1 MRKLLALLILLPLLA
16 GANAG
21 TSTPAAHASTRADAL
36 DAATHPLM
44 QPPLAGLAAVTALPS
59 LPPPIDAS
67 RTATRAGRSPSD
79 PLATPHDR
87 TVHTRLL
94 QQRDDYLACAPTLR
108 RARANVPTS
117 YSTPPPASTA

>member
-1 MRKLLALLILLPLLA
+1 MRKLLALLTLLPLLA

-21 TSTPAAHASTRADAL
+21 TSTPPAHAPARADAL
-36 DAATHPLM
+36 DAASYSVM

-79 PLATPHDR
+79 PLATPHEHA
-87 TVHTRLL
+87 VHTRLI
-94 QQRDDYLACAPTLR
+94 QQRDDYLACASTLR
-108 RARANVPTS
+108 RARANVPNAC
-117 YSTPPPASTA
+117 STPPPASTA